1 MTRSAVQHG
10 VMNAPRGNQKV
21 VFIAVAGTL
30 ASAAL
35 PFISKQASP
44 YRRSFCHW
52 VFQWLVVCGPVA
64 LSCHEMPELQV
75 RKREQEVANMR
86 DASYDAKD
94 AARNA
99 RLRVK

>member
-1 MTRSAVQHG
+1 MRAPMEQRYNGQRDG
-10 VMNAPRGNQKV
+10 V
-21 VFIAVAGTL
+21 
-30 ASAAL
+30 
-35 PFISKQASP
+35 
-44 YRRSFCHW
+44 
-52 VFQWLVVCGPVA
+52 
-64 LSCHEMPELQV
+64 QV

>member
-1 MTRSAVQHG
+1 MRAHMEQKYDGQRHG
-10 VMNAPRGNQKV
+10 V
-21 VFIAVAGTL
+21 
-30 ASAAL
+30 
-35 PFISKQASP
+35 
-44 YRRSFCHW
+44 
-52 VFQWLVVCGPVA
+52 
-64 LSCHEMPELQV
+64 QV

>member
-10 VMNAPRGNQKV
+10 VMNAPRGNQRI
-21 VFIAVAGTL
+21 VFIAVAGAL
-30 ASAAL
+30 AFAAL
-35 PFISKQASP
+35 PFISK
-44 YRRSFCHW
+44 
-52 VFQWLVVCGPVA
+52 
-64 LSCHEMPELQV
+64 QV

-99 RLRVK
+99 RLRVKS